1 MDVFD
6 EDDEEKFLRYADAY
20 RKRLEAKIDEPLV
33 FENGESCPPPP
44 GLRSIRAGNLWR
56 KASGSEPLQAW
67 GVDDI
72 VLALV
77 IRAFGE
83 PVESGGV
90 NEG

>member
-1 MDVFD
+1 MSNNFANHSETRR
-6 EDDEEKFLRYADAY
+6 EDW
-20 RKRLEAKIDEPLV
+20 
-33 FENGESCPPPP
+33 CPPPP
-44 GLRSIRAGNLWR
+44 GLRSIRANALWR